1 MTIAKNAGVEGAVII
16 EKLLGAKDPNL
27 GYDAYS
33 DKYVNMKQAG
43 IIDPTKVV
51 RTALVDAASISSLMI
66 TTEAAIVSLPEPAGP
81 AGGMPGGMG
90 GMGGMM

>member
-33 DKYVNMKQAG
+33 DKYVNMK
-43 IIDPTKVV
+43 
-51 RTALVDAASISSLMI
+51 
-66 TTEAAIVSLPEPAGP
+66 
-81 AGGMPGGMG
+81 
-90 GMGGMM
+90 

>member
-16 EKLLGAKDPNL
+16 EKLLTAKDPNL
-27 GYDAYS
+27 GYDAYN